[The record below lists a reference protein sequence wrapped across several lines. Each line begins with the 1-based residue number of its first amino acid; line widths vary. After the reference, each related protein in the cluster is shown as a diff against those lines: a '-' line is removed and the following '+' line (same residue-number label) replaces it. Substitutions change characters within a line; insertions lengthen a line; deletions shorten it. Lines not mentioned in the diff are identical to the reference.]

1 MKGQRIQ
8 GRLSELL
15 EKTGSLIA
23 DELLCDHCLGRSVAQ
38 LGSGLG
44 NLERGQALR
53 VLWSMQQG
61 VPCPEPEHCALCEDI
76 FASADGWA
84 ERALVQARGWQFRT
98 YLVGTRTP
106 PRLAQAELELRRR
119 YGLDPDWGEPFKQEF
134 NREVGRRLGLMLE
147 RAGQLVQVD
156 FREPQVSFSIDP
168 ERQKLRFEVN
178 PLFIYG
184 RYRKLVRTIPQT
196 HWPCRACRGRGC
208 PRCGYSGKMYPE
220 SVEELIAGPVLAATG
235 GSLARLHGAGRE
247 DINARMLGAGRPFV
261 LEIKRPRRRE
271 LDLAAL
277 ELEINATA
285 EGKVQAAQLRTV
297 RHGLVARLKSVRAQK
312 RYRALVSFAR
322 PVGPDQLDQALAALV
337 GTIEQRTPQRVSHR
351 RADRLRRRRVLSL
364 EGQLDAA
371 SQAVLLIRCEGGLYV
386 KELVS
391 GDEGRT
397 RPSLAGLLGLTAQ
410 VLELD
415 VLEVCTDFPLERRSL
430 AQGTEAEVAPGPPA
444 G

>member
-1 MKGQRIQ
+1 M
-8 GRLSELL
+8 L

-44 NLERGQALR
+44 NAERGQALR
-53 VLWSMQQG
+53 VLWSFQQG
-61 VPCPEPEHCALCEDI
+61 APCPEPQSCALCGGI
-76 FASADGWA
+76 FASVDSWA
-84 ERALVQARGWQFRT
+84 ERALARARGWQFRT

-106 PRLAQAELELRRR
+106 PRLAQIELELRRR
-119 YGLDPDWGEPFKQEF
+119 YGLDPEWGEPFKQEF

-147 RAGQLVQVD
+147 QAGQLVQAD
-156 FREPQVSFSIDP
+156 FREPQVSFSIDL

-208 PRCGYSGKMYPE
+208 PRCDYSGKMYPE
-220 SVEELIAGPVLAATG
+220 SVEELIAGPVLAVTG

-247 DINARMLGAGRPFV
+247 DINARMLGTGRPFV

-277 ELEINATA
+277 EMEINAST
-285 EGKVQAAQLRTV
+285 EDKVQVSQLRTV
-297 RHGLVARLKSVRAQK
+297 RHGLVARLKSVQAQK
-312 RYRALVSFAR
+312 RYRALVNFAR
-322 PVGPDQLDQALAALV
+322 PVEPEQLDQALAALV
-337 GTIEQRTPQRVSHR
+337 GPIEQRTPRRVSHR

-371 SQAVLLIRCEGGLYV
+371 GQAVLLIHCEGGLYV

-397 RPSLAGLLGLTAQ
+397 RPSLAELLGLTAQ

-415 VLEVCTDFPLERRSL
+415 VLEVCADFPVERRSL
-430 AQGTEAEVAPGPPA
+430 AQGTDAEVAPGPPD

>member
-1 MKGQRIQ
+1 MSSIAGVRGIWRYSGGLTLLVIGLLLLGGCSLFQSVPSGPKSYTTQNDLIEYTRVVPQQVRVG
-8 GRLSELL
+8 SVFTVEVTVKAKVELAL
-15 EKTGSLIA
+15 LAIA
-23 DELLCDHCLGRSVAQ
+23 
-38 LGSGLG
+38 
-44 NLERGQALR
+44 
-53 VLWSMQQG
+53 
-61 VPCPEPEHCALCEDI
+61 
-76 FASADGWA
+76 
-84 ERALVQARGWQFRT
+84 
-98 YLVGTRTP
+98 
-106 PRLAQAELELRRR
+106 
-119 YGLDPDWGEPFKQEF
+119 
-134 NREVGRRLGLMLE
+134 
-147 RAGQLVQVD
+147 
-156 FREPQVSFSIDP
+156 EPQVSFSIDP